1 MREDLELC
9 IINDKF
15 QIAKLTFRYIFEAFG
30 YIIGMFPKTL
40 RGGLQILG
48 DHRT

>member
-9 IINDKF
+9 IVNDKF

-30 YIIGMFPKTL
+30 YVIGTYPKAF
-40 RGGLQILG
+40 RAGLQILG

>member
-9 IINDKF
+9 IVNDKF
-15 QIAKLTFRYIFEAFG
+15 QIAKLTCRYIFEAFG
-30 YIIGMFPKTL
+30 YFIGMYPKTL
-40 RGGLQILG
+40 SAGLQILG